1 MALSCVYIDIE
12 MLQKD
17 PVIDVFIYFFFKAR
31 NWFARSGSHCGKSA
45 RPGHEQCCGMVSE
58 TWQ

>member
-17 PVIDVFIYFFFKAR
+17 PVIDVFIYFFL
-31 NWFARSGSHCGKSA
+31 
-45 RPGHEQCCGMVSE
+45 RPEIGLLVVDHIVGNQPDLAMNNVVE
-58 TWQ
+58 W